1 MKKKTDSLES
11 YANSAYREG
20 ITYGQKQY
28 REYAQAVKIGSVPS
42 GYRKAGECKRPAR

>member
-1 MKKKTDSLES
+1 MKKKTDNLES

-28 REYAQAVKIGSVPS
+28 REYAQAVKIGTVPI
-42 GYRKAGECKRPAR
+42 GYRKAGERRK